1 MLLGFTLVM
10 VKIHWMPIGS
20 QPERNVGLWIFFDRE
35 QHLISPTSLLR
46 LGGAFWATSDW
57 AASSWLA
64 PILGNLS
71 ITHKGLLDDRL
82 SNQSCYHGM
91 MMTCRKQWLEH
102 RSTLF
107 ITSAHLSFPCSP
119 SEPLSS
125 CRCFDPDPRI
135 PNRQH
140 CSTQRSIRTDSKL
153 DKLMATHTG
162 SFLPFLHYVLSLQEK
177 L

>member
-82 SNQSCYHGM
+82 SNQSCFHGM
-91 MMTCRKQWLEH
+91 MMTCRKH

-140 CSTQRSIRTDSKL
+140 CSTQRFKAGQTNGNTYRLLSPLSSLRSQFAGKTIEHILL
-153 DKLMATHTG
+153 D
-162 SFLPFLHYVLSLQEK
+162 
-177 L
+177 